1 LPAFARLVTSR
12 ERADYRAV
20 APMTPKQQFDEF
32 IDRFTPEVA
41 ALARKSIARMRK
53 LTPGALELVY
63 DNYNALAIGFS
74 PTERAGD
81 GIFSIALYPPH
92 PSLFFL
98 QGAKLRDPTRRLRGS
113 GSVVRHI
120 VIEDVAL
127 FDAADV
133 RALIDLALA
142 RAKVPLDP
150 TQTRRLIIKSISAK
164 QRPRR
169 PKGR

>member
-1 LPAFARLVTSR
+1 MPQATTPR
-12 ERADYRAV
+12 EQLDA
-20 APMTPKQQFDEF
+20 F

-41 ALARKSIARMRK
+41 KMARRALVKMRK
-53 LTPGALELVY
+53 LAPGSLELVY

-81 GIFSIALYPPH
+81 GIFSIAVFPPH
-92 PSLFFL
+92 ASLFFL

-120 VIEDVAL
+120 VLEDIAI
-127 FDAADV
+127 FEEPDV
-133 RALIDLALA
+133 RRLIDVALA
-142 RAKVPLDP
+142 RAKVPLDAK
-150 TQTRRLIIKSISAK
+150 QKRRLIIKSIAAK

>member
-1 LPAFARLVTSR
+1 
-12 ERADYRAV
+12 
-20 APMTPKQQFDEF
+20 MTPKEQLDVF

-41 ALARKSIARMRK
+41 KMARRALGRVRK
-53 LTPGALELVY
+53 LTPGSLELVY

-81 GIFSIALYPPH
+81 GIFSIALFPPH
-92 PSLFFL
+92 VSLFFL
-98 QGAKLRDPTRRLRGS
+98 QGAKLPDPTKRLRGS
-113 GSVVRHI
+113 GNVVRHI
-120 VIEDVAL
+120 VLEDMAI
-127 FDAADV
+127 FGEPDV
-133 RALIDLALA
+133 GRLIDLALT

-150 TQTRRLIIKSISAK
+150 KQRRRLIIKSVSTK

>member
-1 LPAFARLVTSR
+1 
-12 ERADYRAV
+12 
-20 APMTPKQQFDEF
+20 MTPKQQLDAF

-41 ALARKSIARMRK
+41 TLARRALVKMRK

-81 GIFSIALYPPH
+81 GIFSVALFPPH
-92 PSLFFL
+92 ASLFFL
-98 QGAKLRDPTRRLRGS
+98 QGAKLPDPTKRLRGH
-113 GSVVRHI
+113 GNVVRHI
-120 VIEDVAL
+120 VLEDLTL
-127 FDAADV
+127 FDEPDV
-133 RALIDLALA
+133 RALLDAALA
-142 RAKVPLDP
+142 RAKIPLDP
-150 TQTRRLIIKSISAK
+150 KQKRRLLIKSVSAK